1 MLQLQK
7 VSYVVLCLK
16 TEGAESSLAL
26 VVLIVQG
33 RFVPKLLEN
42 VVDSLVILHVHI
54 VDHNA
59 GHLLLLGNLSAY
71 SSAIV
76 AALSKQSCVFDQL
89 ALVAKPMTHALLFN
103 W

>member
-1 MLQLQK
+1 
-7 VSYVVLCLK
+7 
-16 TEGAESSLAL
+16 
-26 VVLIVQG
+26 
-33 RFVPKLLEN
+33 VPKLLEN

-89 ALVAKPMTHALLFN
+89 ALVAKPMTHTLLFH